1 MKVCSGRLS
10 AEAVTFLAVRCH
22 LALQATYSSRGTAST
37 AKTLFEVTVVAGI
50 LARRGHGDLTQRR
63 AGAAEDAMK
72 RAVRSGLDAG
82 RWLIEDRDIPA
93 MCSLISTFERQIA
106 MVSAAELREAFKS
119 ARTLAVV

>member
-1 MKVCSGRLS
+1 
-10 AEAVTFLAVRCH
+10 
-22 LALQATYSSRGTAST
+22 
-37 AKTLFEVTVVAGI
+37 
-50 LARRGHGDLTQRR
+50 
-63 AGAAEDAMK
+63 MK